1 MLALAGRNLWRQRGR
16 GLATVA
22 AVTIVVALIMLLFG
36 VKGGLMNAAY
46 HDVTRLGGHLQV
58 RAGDHRERHDFE
70 ARLLSDVAGIVGHV
84 AAVAEA
90 ATALPIIELPALAVG
105 DTRSRGITVTG
116 VSQPPGMK
124 EAFAQDHLSV
134 GRLPTTGD
142 LDGIALGTVLAR
154 SLQVAIGDPVVLY
167 APGTMGSGAAQY
179 EVIGLLSRNDPV
191 LEGRTAYLSLEAA
204 QELAAPGR
212 ATRIEV
218 HLPDLT
224 RLTDD
229 HLSQDVGAAL
239 QARLG
244 DLSVET
250 WRQVEP
256 AMAGMIVALDQMLV
270 FTAVLF
276 FILAGLMVMN
286 TCYLSL
292 MERIREF
299 GIIIALGSTPGR
311 VMGMILTE
319 SALLCIVG
327 ATVGAALGLGSVT
340 AMAGG
345 VRFPEAM
352 GALDTFGLPPVF
364 YASMSTGE
372 GVFTVLFTV
381 GIGVLATLWP
391 ARLAARLA
399 PVEAMRFVP

>member
-1 MLALAGRNLWRQRGR
+1 MLALAWRNLWRQRGR

-46 HDVTRLGGHLQV
+46 NDVTRLGGHLQV

-70 ARLLSDVAGIVGHV
+70 GRLLNDVAGIVDHV
-84 AAVAEA
+84 AAVTAA

-105 DTRSRGITVTG
+105 DTRSRGINVTG
-116 VSQPPGMK
+116 VSHPPGMK
-124 EAFAQDHLSV
+124 EAFAQDHISV
-134 GRLPTTGD
+134 GRLPATGD
-142 LDGIALGTVLAR
+142 LDGIVLGTVLAR
-154 SLQVAIGDPVVLY
+154 SLQVVIGDPVVLY
-167 APGTMGSGAAQY
+167 APGTMGIGAAPY
-179 EVIGLLSRNDPV
+179 EVIGLLTLNDPV

-218 HLPDLT
+218 HMPALT

-229 HLSQDVGAAL
+229 HLSQDVAADL
-239 QARLG
+239 DARLG
-244 DLSVET
+244 DMSVET

-256 AMAGMIVALDQMLV
+256 AMAGMIVALDQMLA
-270 FTAVLF
+270 FMAVLF

-299 GIIIALGSTPGR
+299 GVIIALGSTPGR

-327 ATVGAALGLGSVT
+327 ATVGAALGLGSVA
-340 AMAGG
+340 AMTGG

-381 GIGVLATLWP
+381 GIGVLASLWP
-391 ARLAARLA
+391 ACLAARLA
-399 PVEAMRFVP
+399 PVEAMRYVP